1 MKTSLWT
8 TSILAFVVIILGI
21 MYSGNSVFAQK
32 IDWGIPPPLPCEPN
46 VPDGIDP
53 AAGASF
59 DPNHMLCIK
68 VTMAPD
74 DYTRMARETRFLTD
88 YKSIDEVF
96 EEFSKIQSNVP
107 QPWPS
112 RYNWYQADIE
122 IDGVSLDKV
131 GIRRKGFIGSLYSPV
146 PSFKIKTDKFVKDQ
160 FLGDTERITLNSIPW
175 DYTRM
180 FTCLTYETFAAA
192 GHPAPRCNLA
202 NVMVN
207 GQPLGPYVHVEA
219 IKKRFLRR
227 NFGDD
232 TGSLYEGIGTDFVEE
247 WLPRWECKTS
257 STDTSLAPLLGVAQA
272 LQKPDDELVDALSA
286 VLNIDRYIT
295 FWALEVLT
303 AHPDCYSSVRNNF
316 YVYFDPTDGDRAV
329 FIPWGVDK
337 IFDFD
342 LALDHYLGADL
353 PRRLSRIPAMATR
366 MEDELERLLNEVWD
380 EAAILASIE
389 RYSAQAKT
397 AQQDDDY
404 DSKLETLRAWVKNR
418 PHKVREMLRDGL
430 PKGAEESLPIIDEE
444 EKGKDESRD
453 GGKAAGKGE
462 LSKRE
467 IEAWTALKQSNAWKN
482 ASPEEREKMED
493 KLKSK
498 LDDKT
503 ESFGSDGK
511 LNNTSGKI

>member
-1 MKTSLWT
+1 MKISWLT
-8 TSILAFVVIILGI
+8 TGILAFVVVISGMI
-21 MYSGNSVFAQK
+21 YSGNNILAK
-32 IDWGIPPPLPCEPN
+32 EMDWEIPPPLPCEPN

-53 AAGASF
+53 AAGVSF
-59 DPNHMLCIK
+59 DPNYMLCIK

-74 DYTRMARETRFLTD
+74 DYTRMARETRFLAD

-96 EEFSKIQSNVP
+96 EEFSKIQSNVS

-112 RYNWYQADIE
+112 EYNWYQADIE
-122 IDGVSLDKV
+122 IDGVKLDKV

-146 PSFKIKTDKFVKDQ
+146 PSFKIKTDKFVNGQ

-227 NFGDD
+227 TFGDG
-232 TGSLYEGIGTDFVEE
+232 TGSLYEGIGTDFIEKS
-247 WLPRWECKTS
+247 LPRWECKTS
-257 STDTSLAPLLGVAQA
+257 STDTSLAPLLGVIQA
-272 LQKPDDELVDALSA
+272 LQKPDDELIDALSS

-316 YVYFDPTDGDRAV
+316 YVYFDPTDANRAV

-389 RYSAQAKT
+389 RYSAQVKT
-397 AQQDDDY
+397 AQQDDGY

-418 PHKVREMLRDGL
+418 PHKIREMLRDGL
-430 PKGAEESLPIIDEE
+430 PKGAEESLPITDEE
-444 EKGKDESRD
+444 EKDKDKNWDSEKATGKE
-453 GGKAAGKGE
+453 E
-462 LSKRE
+462 FSKRE
-467 IEAWTALKQSNAWKN
+467 IEAWTTLKQSNAWKN
-482 ASPEEREKMED
+482 ASPEEQEKMEEE
-493 KLKSK
+493 LKSK

-503 ESFGSDGK
+503 KSFGSDGK